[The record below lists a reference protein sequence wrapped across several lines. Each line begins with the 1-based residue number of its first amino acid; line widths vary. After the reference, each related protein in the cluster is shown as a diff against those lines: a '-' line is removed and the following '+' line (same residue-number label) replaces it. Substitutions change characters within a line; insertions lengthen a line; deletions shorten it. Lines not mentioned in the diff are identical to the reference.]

1 FSVQQIK
8 TAKFL
13 QEIDLY
19 LWINGQIYNT
29 DAKKIIFTLSFMNE
43 GTAAAW
49 AQAFMNQHQTKGL
62 GEYADFRK
70 EVLEAFSLIDDARMA
85 KTEIKNLR

>member
-1 FSVQQIK
+1 DFSGDRTK

-19 LWINGQIYNT
+19 LRINDQVYDTN
-29 DAKKIIFTLSFMNE
+29 DKKIIFTLSFMNG

-49 AQAFMNQHQTKGL
+49 AQAFVNQHQSKGF
-62 GEYADFRK
+62 GEY
-70 EVLEAFSLIDDARMA
+70 II
-85 KTEIKNLR
+85 T